1 MDMNEDLLNDLKK
14 DVMKMAENTED
25 DLAWIRRKLKE
36 VGGGI
41 KRNAQDL
48 KPTLKQFGTMNTSLK
63 KMGIGFSDDL
73 MDEME
78 HLMKVAESKNVYK
91 VKTTVNA
98 HWNAADE
105 EDQQYWL
112 KYKPKN

>member
-1 MDMNEDLLNDLKK
+1 MNMDK
-14 DVMKMAENTED
+14 NTED

-41 KRNAQDL
+41 RKNAADL
-48 KPTLKQFGTMNTSLK
+48 KPTIKEFNSMNTNLK
-63 KMGIGFSDDL
+63 KLGIGFSDDL

-78 HLMKVAESKNVYK
+78 HIMKVAESKNVYA
-91 VKTTVNA
+91 VKTSVNA

-105 EDQQYWL
+105 EDQRYWL
-112 KYKPKN
+112 KYK